1 MDSVQNRVSKRL
13 PIYLMYMV
21 DKQKQQSGFA
31 LLVSLIVVA
40 AVLSIG
46 LAILDL
52 SVKQVRLAATTKDSE
67 IAFHAANAGMEC
79 ARFWRRDQSAEMT
92 SGSDTA
98 AIECFSATAEDVNA
112 SINSDVSGAGVV
124 SPVTAGTTG
133 GGDAYVYEYEF
144 TWNSNQS
151 CTTITTVVAV
161 SDLSSGVNVTN
172 IQTLIPGY
180 SDGNAFSCPA
190 SSQCTV
196 VSVQG
201 YNRPCDQKPSFGTIQ
216 REVLLEF

>member
-1 MDSVQNRVSKRL
+1 
-13 PIYLMYMV
+13 MV

-79 ARFWRRDQSAEMT
+79 ARFWRRYQSAEMT
-92 SGSDTA
+92 SGSSTEP
-98 AIECFSATAEDVNA
+98 IECFSATAEDVNG
-112 SINSDVSGAGVV
+112 NSVVSGVGEV
-124 SPVTAGTTG
+124 SDAGTAVTDAY
-133 GGDAYVYEYEF
+133 GDAYVYEYEF
-144 TWNSNQS
+144 TWNSSQS

-161 SDLSSGVNVTN
+161 SDLSDGVNVTN
-172 IQTLIPGY
+172 IKTLIPGY
-180 SDGNAFSCPA
+180 SDGNALSCPA

-201 YNRPCDQKPSFGTIQ
+201 YNRPCDLKPSFGTIQ

>member
-1 MDSVQNRVSKRL
+1 
-13 PIYLMYMV
+13 MV

-52 SVKQVRLAATTKDSE
+52 SIKQVRLAATTKDSE

-79 ARFWRRDQSAEMT
+79 ARFWRRDQSAEMIN
-92 SGSDTA
+92 GSSTA
-98 AIECFSATAEDVNA
+98 AIECFSATATEVDPSN
-112 SINSDVSGAGVV
+112 NSDVSAAGVV
-124 SPVTAGTTG
+124 SDAGTADTNG
-133 GGDAYVYEYEF
+133 SGDAYVYEYEF

-161 SDLSSGVNVTN
+161 SSLSNGVDVTN
-172 IQTLIPGY
+172 MQTLIPGY
-180 SDGNAFSCPA
+180 SEGDTLSCPE
-190 SSQCTV
+190 SSQCTA

-201 YNRPCDQKPSFGTIQ
+201 YNRPCSQKTSFGTIQ

>member
-1 MDSVQNRVSKRL
+1 
-13 PIYLMYMV
+13 MV

-31 LLVSLIVVA
+31 LLVSIIVVT

-46 LAILDL
+46 MAILDL

-79 ARFWRRDQSAEMT
+79 ARFWRRDQNTEMT
-92 SGSDTA
+92 EGSDTA
-98 AIECFSATAEDVNA
+98 AIECFSATAEDVND
-112 SINSDVSGAGVV
+112 NSVVSEAGVV
-124 SPVTAGTTG
+124 SAVIAGTTG
-133 GGDAYVYEYEF
+133 SGDAYVYEYEF

-161 SDLSSGVNVTN
+161 SDLSDGVDVTN

-180 SDGNAFSCPA
+180 SDGDAFSCPA

-201 YNRPCDQKPSFGTIQ
+201 YNRPCNQKPSFGTIQ

>member
-1 MDSVQNRVSKRL
+1 
-13 PIYLMYMV
+13 MV

-52 SVKQVRLAATTKDSE
+52 SIKQVRLAATTKDSE

-92 SGSDTA
+92 EGSDTA
-98 AIECFSATAEDVNA
+98 AIECFSATAAEVDPSN
-112 SINSDVSGAGVV
+112 NSDVSGAGVV
-124 SPVTAGTTG
+124 SDAGTADTNG
-133 GGDAYVYEYEF
+133 SGDAYVYEYEF

-161 SDLSSGVNVTN
+161 SSLSNGVDVTN
-172 IQTLIPGY
+172 MQTLIPGY
-180 SDGNAFSCPA
+180 SEGDTLSCPV
-190 SSQCTV
+190 SSQCTA

-201 YNRPCDQKPSFGTIQ
+201 YNRPCSQKTSFGTIQ

>member
-1 MDSVQNRVSKRL
+1 
-13 PIYLMYMV
+13 MV

-52 SVKQVRLAATTKDSE
+52 SIKQVRLAATTKDSE

-79 ARFWRRDQSAEMT
+79 ARFWRRDQSVEMT
-92 SGSDTA
+92 EGSDTA
-98 AIECFSATAEDVNA
+98 AIECFSATATEVDPSN
-112 SINSDVSGAGVV
+112 NSDVSGAGVV
-124 SPVTAGTTG
+124 SDASTADTNGS
-133 GGDAYVYEYEF
+133 GDAYVYEYEF

-161 SDLSSGVNVTN
+161 SDLSNGVDVTN

-180 SDGNAFSCPA
+180 SEGGAFSCPA

-201 YNRPCDQKPSFGTIQ
+201 YNRPCSQKTSFGTIQ